1 MLALLALLVLV
12 VSVGAQFPVPWGGL
26 LTLCGAALVGLL
38 VWAAAFSWGFALLAR
53 FTYARGRD
61 ALANGLALALRSLP
75 AFRDA
80 EETESL
86 CVNLRDPTG
95 LHVDLW
101 YTVYPDRDIIGFML
115 QTLALPL
122 PGDYGQVPAK
132 LWYLHKV

>member
-1 MLALLALLVLV
+1 MLALLALLVLD

-26 LTLCGAALVGLL
+26 LCCAALVGLL

-101 YTVYPDRDIIGFML
+101 YTVYPDRDITGFML
-115 QTLALPL
+115 QTLGLPL